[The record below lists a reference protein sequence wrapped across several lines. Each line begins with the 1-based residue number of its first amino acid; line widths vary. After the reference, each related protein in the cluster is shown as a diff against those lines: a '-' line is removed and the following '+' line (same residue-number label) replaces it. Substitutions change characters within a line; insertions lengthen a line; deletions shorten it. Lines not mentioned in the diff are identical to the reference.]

1 MSKRP
6 KRDRP
11 RPDVPRRLE
20 AHELLQFWEAGVFGA
35 AWRDLKLDTD
45 DLLDLQMEIILR
57 PTAAPVVPGTDGL
70 RKLRFSPRRWSKG
83 KRGSVRVG
91 YVHFDDYRVVLLIV
105 AYAKNE
111 QDDLSSAGRKAIRN
125 LIDRERKA
133 LEKGR
138 TR

>member
-11 RPDVPRRLE
+11 RPDVPRGLE
-20 AHELLQFWEAGVFGA
+20 APELLQLWEAGVFGA

-70 RKLRFSPRRWSKG
+70 RKLRFSPESWPVG
-83 KRGSVRVG
+83 KSGALRVC
-91 YVHFDDYRVVLLIV
+91 YVYF
-105 AYAKNE
+105 E
-111 QDDLSSAGRKAIRN
+111 EFG
-125 LIDRERKA
+125 
-133 LEKGR
+133 
-138 TR
+138 